1 MRIYLYQLIG
11 DKRYLNKNPFIKSL
25 GVEGD
30 PTDSAT
36 GEYYINAQIMDD
48 TSIVNP
54 TFCFSYH
61 STWLN
66 WTTLNSC
73 NYLWCQDTLRWYYVN
88 DVILSQNKI
97 YMKCHVDVLMTYREY
112 IIKKNAVIKR
122 TNAETDVGKSRYN
135 KYLVDDKYKSY
146 APEVIWAKNFHKT
159 TNQGFDNTVTHF
171 VMCVVG
177 QTTAQN
183 RSKKKEGETDGVI
196 SSETT

>member
-97 YMKCHVDVLMTYREY
+97 YMKCHVV
-112 IIKKNAVIKR
+112 
-122 TNAETDVGKSRYN
+122 
-135 KYLVDDKYKSY
+135 
-146 APEVIWAKNFHKT
+146 T
-159 TNQGFDNTVTHF
+159 TW
-171 VMCVVG
+171 
-177 QTTAQN
+177 
-183 RSKKKEGETDGVI
+183 
-196 SSETT
+196 